1 MVLNNGRIIAY
12 SHPQVA
18 SRNNLR
24 IIAAMIDLKTQFPHY
39 LKLIRFDRPIG
50 TYLLLWP
57 TLWALWIAS
66 DGVPDLKILIIFILG
81 VFLMRS
87 AGCAIND
94 FADRDIDAD
103 VARTEQR
110 PLATGAI
117 SANEAVGVFVVLGL
131 ASLLLALWLNW
142 LTIGMSV
149 VAIGLAVSYPFM
161 KRIHMLPQVHLGV
174 TFGWAIPMAYTA
186 VHNELPDLSNWLI
199 FFTAVIWTTAYD
211 TMYGMADREDDLK
224 LGLKS
229 TAILF
234 GDNDKLIVGIMQLIV
249 AMMLTGIGLLNSLG
263 GFYYFGIALA
273 SVFFVY
279 QQYLIR
285 DRESVPCFHAF
296 LNNNWFGMVV
306 FIGLMLDYI
315 KG

>member
-1 MVLNNGRIIAY
+1 
-12 SHPQVA
+12 
-18 SRNNLR
+18 
-24 IIAAMIDLKTQFPHY
+24 MIELKQQFPHY

-66 DGVPDLKILIIFILG
+66 EGVPNLKILIIFVLG

-94 FADRDIDAD
+94 YADRDFDAD
-103 VARTEQR
+103 VERTEQR

-117 SANEAVGVFVVLGL
+117 SAKEAIGVFIAL
-131 ASLLLALWLNW
+131 AIASFVLALQLNW
-142 LTIGMSV
+142 LTIAMSW
-149 VAIGLAVSYPFM
+149 VALALAASYPFM
-161 KRIHMLPQVHLGV
+161 KRIHMLPQVHLGF

-186 VHNELPDLSNWLI
+186 IHNQLPDLSNWLI

-211 TMYGMADREDDLK
+211 TMYGMADREDDIK

-234 GDNDKLIVGIMQLIV
+234 GDNDKLIVGIMQFLV
-249 AMMLTGIGLLNSLG
+249 AMMLTGIGLLESLG
-263 GFYYFGIALA
+263 GFYYLSIALA
-273 SVFFVY
+273 SIFFVY

-285 DRESVPCFHAF
+285 NRESVPCFHAF
-296 LNNNWFGMVV
+296 LNNNWFGMVI
-306 FIGLMLDYI
+306 FIGLALDYSLAS
-315 KG
+315 

>member
-1 MVLNNGRIIAY
+1 
-12 SHPQVA
+12 
-18 SRNNLR
+18 
-24 IIAAMIDLKTQFPHY
+24 MIELKQQFPHY

-66 DGVPDLKILIIFILG
+66 EGVPNLKILIIFVLG

-94 FADRDIDAD
+94 YADRDFDAD
-103 VARTEQR
+103 VERTEQR

-117 SANEAVGVFVVLGL
+117 SAKEAIGVFIALAVV
-131 ASLLLALWLNW
+131 SFVLALQLNW
-142 LTIGMSV
+142 LTIAMSC
-149 VAIGLAVSYPFM
+149 VALALAASYPFM
-161 KRIHMLPQVHLGV
+161 KRIHMLPQVHLGF

-186 VHNELPDLSNWLI
+186 IHNQLPDLSNWLV

-211 TMYGMADREDDLK
+211 TMYGMADREDDIK

-234 GDNDKLIVGIMQLIV
+234 GDNDKLIVGIMQFLV
-249 AMMLTGIGLLNSLG
+249 AMMLTGIGLLESLG
-263 GFYYFGIALA
+263 GFYYLSIALA
-273 SVFFVY
+273 SIFFVY

-285 DRESVPCFHAF
+285 NRESVPCFHAF
-296 LNNNWFGMVV
+296 LNNNWFGMVI
-306 FIGLMLDYI
+306 FIGLALDYSLAS
-315 KG
+315 

>member
-1 MVLNNGRIIAY
+1 
-12 SHPQVA
+12 
-18 SRNNLR
+18 
-24 IIAAMIDLKTQFPHY
+24 MIEFKKQFPHY

-50 TYLLLWP
+50 TLLLLWP
-57 TLWALWIAS
+57 TLWALWIAA
-66 DGVPDLKILIIFILG
+66 DGLPSLKILVIFIIG

-94 FADRDIDAD
+94 YADRNFDGD
-103 VARTEQR
+103 VARTETR

-117 SANEAVGVFVVLGL
+117 TAKEAIGVFIVLAI
-131 ASLLLALWLNW
+131 ASFLLVIQLNW
-142 LTIGMSV
+142 LTIAMSF
-149 VAIGLAVSYPFM
+149 VALALAASYPFM

-186 VHNELPDLSNWLI
+186 VHNQLPDLSNWII
-199 FFTAVIWTTAYD
+199 FITAVIWTTAYD
-211 TMYGMADREDDLK
+211 TLYGMADREDDLK

-234 GDNDKLIVGIMQLIV
+234 GDNDKIIVGMMQLTV
-249 AMMLTGIGLLNSLG
+249 AIMLTIIGVLESLG
-263 GFYYFGIALA
+263 GFYYLGIALA
-273 SVFFVY
+273 SIFFVY

-296 LNNNWFGMVV
+296 LNNNWFGLVV
-306 FIGLMLDYI
+306 FAGLMLDYFLQ
-315 KG
+315 